1 MNKTKG
7 MDNKMNNKVLT
18 LNFII
23 IFLLTYG
30 IFNPIVGVVF
40 TSISMLISLTKS
52 DTSFGEWVIKKLVKK
67 KGKVSDNLATS
78 GRKVLLSADFIG
90 LALKCGALY
99 GTYLVAGV
107 TVIMFV
113 ALVLAFGLL
122 FESRPGD
129 FSGAFY
135 LAKLVAKIAV
145 MIDSL
150 LDPVIN
156 FIIRKEFEWLG
167 IETI

>member
-1 MNKTKG
+1 MERKI
-7 MDNKMNNKVLT
+7 LE
-18 LNFII
+18 LNFVI

-30 IFNPIVGVVF
+30 IFSPIVGVVF
-40 TSISMLISLTKS
+40 TSISVFISLKKS
-52 DTSFGEWVIKKLVKK
+52 DTSFGEWVLKNLVKK
-67 KGKVSDNLATS
+67 RGKVSDNLGTS
-78 GRKVLLSADFIG
+78 GRKVLLSAGFIG

-99 GTYLVAGV
+99 GTYLVVGV
-107 TVIMFV
+107 TVIMFI
-113 ALVLAFGLL
+113 ALVMAFGLL

-135 LAKLVAKIAV
+135 LAKLIAKIAV
-145 MIDSL
+145 MLDSL

>member
-1 MNKTKG
+1 ME
-7 MDNKMNNKVLT
+7 NKVLT
-18 LNFII
+18 LNFVI

-30 IFNPIVGVVF
+30 IFSSIIGVVF
-40 TSISMLISLTKS
+40 TSISMLISLRKS
-52 DTSFGEWVIKKLVKK
+52 DTSFGEWVMKKLVKK
-67 KGKVSDNLATS
+67 KGKVSDNLGAS
-78 GRKVLLSADFIG
+78 GRKVLLSAGFIG

-99 GTYLVAGV
+99 GTYLVVGV

-113 ALVLAFGLL
+113 AFVFAFGLL

-129 FSGAFY
+129 FLGTFY

-145 MIDSL
+145 MLDSL

-156 FIIRKEFEWLG
+156 FIIRKEFEWLV